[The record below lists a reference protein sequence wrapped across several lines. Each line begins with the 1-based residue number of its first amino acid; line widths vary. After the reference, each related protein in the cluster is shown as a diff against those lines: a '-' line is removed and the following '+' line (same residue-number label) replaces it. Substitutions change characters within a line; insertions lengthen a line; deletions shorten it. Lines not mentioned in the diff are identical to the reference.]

1 MAASKDVTAAE
12 IAAISTKEVVEK
24 MRQKLQQ
31 KLPGATSNFEQ
42 ESILL
47 TVLVRLKNLS
57 PQEVTV
63 EAILGPSFDYIC
75 SEQGYDWVVDKARHE
90 IIHHFEHL
98 LKFYACM
105 PIENLLKT
113 ANFIFNLQ
121 EQTAL
126 EKQLAEIIQ
135 LQTRLQALVQT
146 RLDTEGTTKQAAA
159 APPSATSYPGQEDTT
174 QAQKVDSQSPYIS
187 KCTFKQH

>member
-12 IAAISTKEVVEK
+12 IAVISTKELVEK

-47 TVLVRLKNLS
+47 SVLVRLKNLS

-75 SEQGYDWVVDKARHE
+75 SEQGYDWVVDKARCE
-90 IIHHFEHL
+90 IKHHFEHL
-98 LKFYACM
+98 LEFYACIS
-105 PIENLLKT
+105 IENLLKT
-113 ANFIFNLQ
+113 ANFIFNPQ

-126 EKQLAEIIQ
+126 EKQCAEIIQ

-146 RLDTEGTTKQAAA
+146 RLDTERTTKQAAA
-159 APPSATSYPGQEDTT
+159 APSATYYPGQEDTT
-174 QAQKVDSQSPYIS
+174 QAQKVDSQLPYIS
-187 KCTFKQH
+187 KSTFKQS